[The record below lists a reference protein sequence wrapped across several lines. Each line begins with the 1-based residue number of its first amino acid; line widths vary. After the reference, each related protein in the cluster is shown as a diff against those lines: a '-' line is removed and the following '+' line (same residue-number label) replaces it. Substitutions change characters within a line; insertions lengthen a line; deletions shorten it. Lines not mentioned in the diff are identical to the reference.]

1 MPRRRERVR
10 LESGLKFDLNR
21 LYARWPS
28 ESRGIEFAARPS
40 GPAFHLASP
49 SRWR

>member
-21 LYARWPS
+21 LHARWPS
-28 ESRGIEFAARPS
+28 ESRGIHSPRDD